1 MVVEGKMRK
10 RRRRRR
16 GGSDD
21 WAPCG
26 SAHAVPSA
34 SAVAEALPEH
44 QRQSHWRSS
53 FSHPFQQ
60 VEKAGQ
66 MVAAPA

>member
-1 MVVEGKMRK
+1 MMVMGKMRK
-10 RRRRRR
+10 RRRRRRR

-44 QRQSHWRSS
+44 QRQSPW
-53 FSHPFQQ
+53 
-60 VEKAGQ
+60 
-66 MVAAPA
+66 

>member
-1 MVVEGKMRK
+1 MMVMGNRRRK
-10 RRRRRR
+10 RRRR

-44 QRQSHWRSS
+44 QRQSHWRSP
-53 FSHPFQQ
+53 FYHPFQQ
-60 VEKAGQ
+60 AEKAGQ
-66 MVAAPA
+66 MVSAPA